1 MDLLRKIAKS
11 FDCINEWVGKIFA
24 WLIVP
29 LVLLTVTEVV
39 MRRFFGAPTIWS
51 FEVSKQ
57 VYSLHFMI
65 VAGFGLLYRS
75 HVAVDIFAMR
85 LPRRKR
91 AILDIVGLERIRSGR

>member
-65 VAGFGLLYRS
+65 VAGFGLLYPGHRRLRPFLLSLLHHLHLAGLLLRS
-75 HVAVDIFAMR
+75 
-85 LPRRKR
+85 P
-91 AILDIVGLERIRSGR
+91 